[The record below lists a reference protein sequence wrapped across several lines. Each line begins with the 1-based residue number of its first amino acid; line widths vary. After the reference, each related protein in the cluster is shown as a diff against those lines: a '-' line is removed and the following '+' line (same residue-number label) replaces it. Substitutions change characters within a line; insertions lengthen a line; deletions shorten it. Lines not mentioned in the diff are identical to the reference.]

1 MTMRIRPSSQAGYLM
16 IEVLIT
22 MFILAVGLLG
32 VVGLQARAQQ
42 AETDSYQRTQALVLL
57 RDMAARLN
65 ANHEQAFDTTVSP
78 YLVPT
83 TDPLGTNS
91 ANTIL
96 TTCAGATAIATID
109 LCAWNDALLGA
120 SETSGGG
127 NVGAMIGARGCIT
140 TPATHT
146 YLIQIVWQGLT
157 PSAAPPSTVACGATL
172 YGANDD
178 LRRAVTTV
186 VQVGDINAP

>member
-32 VVGLQARAQQ
+32 VVGLPARAQQ

-83 TDPLGTNS
+83 TAPLGTGTTKDCS
-91 ANTIL
+91 APTTI
-96 TTCAGATAIATID
+96 ADKD

-127 NVGAMIGARGCIT
+127 NVGTMIGARGCIT

>member
-57 RDMAARLN
+57 RDMAARIN
-65 ANHEQAFDTTVSP
+65 TNHEQAFDTTVSP

-83 TDPLGTNS
+83 TAPLGTGTSKDCS
-91 ANTIL
+91 APTTIAD
-96 TTCAGATAIATID
+96 TD

-120 SETSGGG
+120 SETSGGS
-127 NVGAMIGARGCIT
+127 NVGTMIGARGCIT

-146 YLIQIVWQGLT
+146 YLIEIVWQGLT
-157 PSAAPPSTVACGATL
+157 PSAAPAGACGATL
-172 YGANDD
+172 YGSNDD

>member
-1 MTMRIRPSSQAGYLM
+1 MTMRRPRSSQAGYLM

-57 RDMAARLN
+57 RDIAARLN
-65 ANHEQAFDTTVSP
+65 ANHEQAFDTTTSP

-83 TDPLGTNS
+83 TDPLGTGT
-91 ANTIL
+91 ANTAVSN
-96 TTCAGATAIATID
+96 CSAATATATID

-120 SETSGGG
+120 AETSGGS
-127 NVGAMIGARGCIT
+127 NVGTMLGARGCIT

-146 YLIQIVWQGLT
+146 YLIEVVWQGLT
-157 PSAAPPSTVACGATL
+157 PSAAPAGACGATL
-172 YGANDD
+172 YGSNDD
-178 LRRAVTTV
+178 LRRSVSTV